1 MIASPARHVLLD
13 SLMLIV
19 CPSCATSYEV
29 GLASLGPH
37 GRQVRCV
44 RCANVW
50 HAEPTPAQKLMAA
63 AAALGPASA
72 HPVDEESTYAYAD
85 AASAPEGGGDQF
97 DAGQFDAEQFGTERF
112 GATPRYDEQ
121 WRDAAGAQPEEADP
135 PFSAALA
142 DSAAMAAPTIAPMD
156 GADGE
161 PQFDIDAEAFSE
173 HRVAPKVDIESAA
186 ARRDKRTARRGQ
198 AQWPLSRWQSAILAL
213 VLIDAILIGWRGE
226 LVRALPQ
233 TASFYAMIGL
243 PVNLRGL
250 VFDGI
255 ATTTEQHEGVPILV
269 VEGNVVNAS
278 SRFVDVPRL
287 KFIVRNAARQEI
299 FAWTA
304 VAARTVL
311 PGGEAVAFRTRLA
324 SPPVEGRDVVVRF
337 VNRHDIVAATH

>member
-1 MIASPARHVLLD
+1 
-13 SLMLIV
+13 MLIV

-44 RCANVW
+44 RCTNVW

-63 AAALGPASA
+63 AAALGPAFGPASA
-72 HPVDEESTYAYAD
+72 RTGEDDAAYAYAD
-85 AASAPEGGGDQF
+85 EASAPAGGGDADQF
-97 DAGQFDAEQFGTERF
+97 GAGQFDAEQFSGM
-112 GATPRYDEQ
+112 AAPPRYDEP
-121 WRDAAGAQPEEADP
+121 WDDAAGAQPEETADP
-135 PFSAALA
+135 PFPAALA
-142 DSAAMAAPTIAPMD
+142 NSAVMAAPPIAPME

-161 PQFDIDAEAFSE
+161 PQFDIDAEDFSE

-186 ARRDKRTARRGQ
+186 ARRDKRAARRGQ
-198 AQWPLSRWQSAILAL
+198 AQWPLSRWQSVILAL
-213 VLIDAILIGWRGE
+213 ALIDAILIGWRSDF
-226 LVRALPQ
+226 VRALPQ

-243 PVNLRGL
+243 PVNLRSL

-255 ATTTEQHEGVPILV
+255 NTTTEQHEGVPILV

-299 FAWTA
+299 YAWTA

-324 SPPVEGRDVVVRF
+324 SPPAEGRDVVVRF

>member
-1 MIASPARHVLLD
+1 MIALPARHALPD

-44 RCANVW
+44 RCASVW
-50 HAEPTPAQKLMAA
+50 RAEPSQAEKLMAA
-63 AAALGPASA
+63 AAALGSA
-72 HPVDEESTYAYAD
+72 PGRAVDEESSTYAYSD
-85 AASAPEGGGDQF
+85 AGYAPQGGGDADQF
-97 DAGQFDAEQFGTERF
+97 DADP
-112 GATPRYDEQ
+112 PRYDEP
-121 WRDAAGAQPEEADP
+121 WRDALGAQPEEVADP
-135 PFSAALA
+135 PFPAALA
-142 DSAAMAAPTIAPMD
+142 NSAVMAAPPLAPMEDAD
-156 GADGE
+156 GA
-161 PQFDIDAEAFSE
+161 PQFDIDADDFSA

-213 VLIDAILIGWRGE
+213 ALIDAILIGWRSDF
-226 LVRALPQ
+226 VRALPQ
-233 TASFYAMIGL
+233 TASFYAAIGL
-243 PVNLRGL
+243 PVNLRSL

-278 SRFVDVPRL
+278 SKLVDVPRL
-287 KFIVRNAARQEI
+287 KFIVRNAAHQEI
-299 FAWTA
+299 YAWTA

-324 SPPVEGRDVVVRF
+324 SPPLEGRDVVVRF
-337 VNRHDIVAATH
+337 VNRRDVVAATH

>member
-1 MIASPARHVLLD
+1 MIASPARHALLD

-44 RCANVW
+44 RCASVW
-50 HAEPTPAQKLMAA
+50 HAEPTPAEKLMAA
-63 AAALGPASA
+63 AAALGPASRFA
-72 HPVDEESTYAYAD
+72 PGRAVDEESTYAYTE
-85 AASAPEGGGDQF
+85 AASAPEGGRGADQF
-97 DAGQFDAEQFGTERF
+97 DATADL
-112 GATPRYDEQ
+112 RYDET
-121 WRDAAGAQPEEADP
+121 WHEAPAAQLEEAADQPFPSALLDP
-135 PFSAALA
+135 AEM
-142 DSAAMAAPTIAPMD
+142 MAPPIAPME
-156 GADGE
+156 GADGD
-161 PQFDIDAEAFSE
+161 PQFDIDAEDFSA

-186 ARRDKRTARRGQ
+186 ARRDKRAARRGQ
-198 AQWPLSRWQSAILAL
+198 AQWPLSRWQSVILAL
-213 VLIDAILIGWRGE
+213 ALIDAILIGWRSDF
-226 LVRALPQ
+226 VRALPQ
-233 TASFYAMIGL
+233 TASFYAMFGL
-243 PVNLRGL
+243 PVNLRSL

-255 ATTTEQHEGVPILV
+255 NTATEQHEGVPILV

-278 SRFVDVPRL
+278 SKSVDVPRL

-299 FAWTA
+299 YAWTA

-337 VNRHDIVAATH
+337 VNRRDIVAATH